1 MVSFHIIAAL
11 PYSKVETNKVMNMVF
26 HIVINNYTILFIL
39 FLSYIKLVGAR
50 SVSPPL

>member
-26 HIVINNYTILFIL
+26 HIVINNCTILIFY
-39 FLSYIKLVGAR
+39 F
-50 SVSPPL
+50 